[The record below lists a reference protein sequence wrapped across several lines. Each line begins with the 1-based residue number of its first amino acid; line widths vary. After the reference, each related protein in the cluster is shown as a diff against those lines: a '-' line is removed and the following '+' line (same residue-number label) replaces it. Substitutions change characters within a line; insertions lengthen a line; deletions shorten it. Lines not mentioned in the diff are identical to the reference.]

1 MPIITLISDWG
12 EKDHY
17 IGAVKGA
24 ILSRMPDVSIVDI
37 SHQVPPFDI
46 EQAAYILRN
55 AFPDF
60 PKGTIHIIGV
70 NTEESEKFGHTVI
83 ELNGH
88 FFIGNDNGIFTLLT
102 NSRPQK
108 IIELTITQDS
118 DYFTFSTRDR
128 FIKAAVH
135 IAQGNAIE
143 ELGTPKERLTERILL
158 KPVIDSM
165 VIKGHV
171 IYIDRYENVITNIHE
186 KQFREIQKNRKFS
199 IVFRTYEINRISQSY
214 TDVAPGEI
222 VALFGSTGY
231 LEIAINQGNAAGLLG
246 LDYKDMIRIAFE

>member
-24 ILSRMPDVSIVDI
+24 ILTRIPDATIIDI
-37 SHQVPPFDI
+37 SHQIPPFDI
-46 EQAAYILRN
+46 EQAAFVLKN
-55 AFPDF
+55 AYPDF
-60 PKGTIHIIGV
+60 PVGTIHIIGV
-70 NTEESEKFGHTVI
+70 STEESDKFGHTAI

-88 FFIGNDNGIFTLLT
+88 FFIGNDNGVFTLLT
-102 NSRPQK
+102 GNRPEK
-108 IIELTITQDS
+108 IIELAITQDS

-128 FIKAAVH
+128 FVKAAAH
-135 IAQGNAIE
+135 LAQGYPIE
-143 ELGTPKERLTERILL
+143 KLGTPKERLTEKLLL
-158 KPVIDSM
+158 KPVIDSSL
-165 VIKGHV
+165 IKGHV
-171 IYIDRYENVITNIHE
+171 IYIDRYENVFTNITE
-186 KQFREIQKNRKFS
+186 PQFREVQKSRGFS
-199 IVFRTYEINRISQSY
+199 INFRTYAITKISKSY

-246 LDYKDMIRIAFE
+246 LDFKDMIRIEFE